1 MNAIKN
7 LYLLLLLLLCFNVKA
22 SITSDKDVIIDDNY
36 IFKKIKLHRLGK
48 GKNNVTQGLV
58 IDDKTDGL
66 YTLHVTGKPEKGV
79 VNYFLLVDESNKI
92 TACSFQNPTDFIG
105 HQGLTFDYSNGYL
118 VSSAGDAFSYKG
130 WFITH
135 FKYQQQ
141 TFPYDMK
148 FTKVFDRPY
157 NTRVSTMPVLTLD
170 AKYLIVRS
178 KLNGRDLLRVYNSE
192 EVNFRI
198 ESDIS
203 SGQNTE
209 WFIDAGLTN
218 DNYVLQA
225 ITADNKYIYLL
236 SGGGNREN
244 KRIYIYT
251 LKGELVRKFNNVTV
265 GKKDSLNSGKEKHWE
280 PEGLAID
287 RKSKSLVIMFALGDH
302 KKRFAQLYY
311 IPLDKLIEE

>member
-1 MNAIKN
+1 ANAN
-7 LYLLLLLLLCFNVKA
+7 ANA
-22 SITSDKDVIIDDNY
+22 NITSDNDVLIDDSY
-36 IFKKIKLHRLGK
+36 VFKKIKLYRLGK
-48 GKNNVTQGLV
+48 GRNNVVQSFV
-58 IDDKTDGL
+58 IDNKTDIL

-79 VNYFLLVDESNKI
+79 VNNFVLGKGSNQI
-92 TACSFQNPTDFIG
+92 TAYSFQNPTEFIG
-105 HQGLTFDYSNGYL
+105 HQGLTFDYNSRYL

-135 FKYQQQ
+135 FKYAEQDL
-141 TFPYDMK
+141 PYDMK

-157 NTRVSTMPVLTLD
+157 NTRVNTMPVLTLD

-178 KLNGRDLLRVYNSE
+178 KLNGRNLLRVYNSE
-192 EVNFRI
+192 KVDFRN
-198 ESDIS
+198 ENDIS
-203 SGQNTE
+203 SEENSE
-209 WFIDAGLTN
+209 WFIDKDLTK

-236 SGGGNREN
+236 SGGTNRKS

-265 GKKDSLNSGKEKHWE
+265 GKKDSLKSGKEKHWE
-280 PEGLAID
+280 PEGLSID
-287 RKSKSLVIMFALGDH
+287 SKSKSLVIMYALGDH

-311 IPLDKLIEE
+311 IPLDRLIVE

>member
-1 MNAIKN
+1 
-7 LYLLLLLLLCFNVKA
+7 
-22 SITSDKDVIIDDNY
+22 ITSDNDVLIDDSY
-36 IFKKIKLHRLGK
+36 VFKKIKLYRLGK
-48 GKNNVTQGLV
+48 GRNNVVQSFV
-58 IDDKTDGL
+58 IDNKTDIL

-79 VNYFLLVDESNKI
+79 VNNFVLGKGSNQI
-92 TACSFQNPTDFIG
+92 TAYSFQNPTEFIG
-105 HQGLTFDYSNGYL
+105 HQGLTFDYNSRYL

-135 FKYQQQ
+135 FKYAEQDL
-141 TFPYDMK
+141 PYDMK

-157 NTRVSTMPVLTLD
+157 NTRVNTMPVLTLD

-178 KLNGRDLLRVYNSE
+178 KLNGRNLLRVYNSE
-192 EVNFRI
+192 KVDFRN

-203 SGQNTE
+203 SEENSE
-209 WFIDAGLTN
+209 WFIDKDLTK

-236 SGGGNREN
+236 SGGTNRES

-265 GKKDSLNSGKEKHWE
+265 GKKDSLKSGKEKHWE
-280 PEGLAID
+280 PEGLSID
-287 RKSKSLVIMFALGDH
+287 SKSKSLVIMYALGDH

-311 IPLDKLIEE
+311 IPLDRLIVE